1 LSSSTV
7 HRVKAIKSSW
17 QISGK
22 RRLKALGP
30 ATGRLLDPA

>member
-22 RRLKALGP
+22 PEAVNLCE
-30 ATGRLLDPA
+30 TG